1 LLHWTTISHYKNKY
15 NIAEISSGD
24 LKKPKKKS
32 SKKKTA
38 HEDDDF
44 GDDDDDDDDDDD
56 EEGNLVI
63 ADEFNMFH
71 REL

>member
-1 LLHWTTISHYKNKY
+1 VFYDLYKSETITV

-44 GDDDDDDDDDDD
+44 DEDDFGD
-56 EEGNLVI
+56 V
-63 ADEFNMFH
+63 
-71 REL
+71 